1 MIYFVYTDECMVDT
15 PYVPQSRHR
24 LYLFSQRTHA
34 EVLYIDGFKI
44 SNVVAFLGLVWTG
57 QHAENT

>member
-1 MIYFVYTDECMVDT
+1 MIMLAIVDT

-24 LYLFSQRTHA
+24 LYLISQRTHA
-34 EVLYIDGFKI
+34 EVLHIDGFRI